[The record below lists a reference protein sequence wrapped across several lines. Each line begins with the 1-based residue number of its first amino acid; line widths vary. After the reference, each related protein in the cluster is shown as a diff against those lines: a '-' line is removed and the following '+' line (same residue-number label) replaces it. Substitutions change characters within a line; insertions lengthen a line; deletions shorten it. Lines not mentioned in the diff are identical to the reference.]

1 MIPLKDL
8 FAKTVIQQLFSQI
21 SQSNTVDFTMSNL
34 ETKIEFEFSLSQD
47 QEQQLVQYLNNG
59 KIDEWK
65 INTDITK
72 RPENAFFIFR
82 KRIIEW
88 TKQNKIT
95 VNMRT
100 LSKLA
105 GKLWKNSELIP
116 EITKNSYRKL
126 SQSIAIQREQELNKI
141 NIKANNFD
149 VIDET
154 KQVLESE
161 ELSNQN
167 ARSRYKRKYNNKLIS
182 IKNEQIINFD
192 NIQYQQYQQNI
203 QQINYDNYTNHLE
216 QLRQHNIWW
225 DNYYQFWNQ
234 SNQTQ
239 GLDIQDLQ
247 IIPRQYDFQLYDQD
261 NQDNLQRDQ
270 IHIPHNNK

>member
-1 MIPLKDL
+1 MILLKDL
-8 FAKTVIQQLFSQI
+8 FVKTVIQQLFLQI
-21 SQSNTVDFTMSNL
+21 SQLNIVDFTMSNL

-47 QEQQLVQYLNNG
+47 QEQRLVQYLNKG

-88 TKQNKIT
+88 TKQDNIT
-95 VNMRT
+95 INMKT

-116 EITKNSYRKL
+116 EITKNSYRRL
-126 SQSIAIQREQELNKI
+126 SQSITLQREQELNKI
-141 NIKANNFD
+141 NTRANNFD
-149 VIDET
+149 IIDET
-154 KQVLESE
+154 KQVFESE

-167 ARSRYKRKYNNKLIS
+167 ARSRNKKKYNNKLIS
-182 IKNEQIINFD
+182 IKDEQIINFD
-192 NIQYQQYQQNI
+192 NIRYQQYQQNI

-216 QLRQHNIWW
+216 QLKQYNNWW

-239 GLDIQDLQ
+239 GLNTQDLQ

-261 NQDNLQRDQ
+261 NLQRDQ
-270 IHIPHNNK
+270 IHIPHNNQ

>member
-1 MIPLKDL
+1 MILLKDL
-8 FAKTVIQQLFSQI
+8 FVKTVIQQLFLQI
-21 SQSNTVDFTMSNL
+21 SQLNIVDFTMSNL

-47 QEQQLVQYLNNG
+47 QEQRLVQYLNKG

-88 TKQNKIT
+88 TKQDNIT
-95 VNMRT
+95 INMKT

-105 GKLWKNSELIP
+105 GRLWKNSELIP
-116 EITKNSYRKL
+116 EITKNSYRRL
-126 SQSIAIQREQELNKI
+126 SQSITLQREQELNKI
-141 NIKANNFD
+141 NTRANNFD
-149 VIDET
+149 IIDET
-154 KQVLESE
+154 KQVFESE

-167 ARSRYKRKYNNKLIS
+167 ARSRNKKKYNNKLIS
-182 IKNEQIINFD
+182 IKDEQIINFD
-192 NIQYQQYQQNI
+192 NIRYQQYQQNI

-216 QLRQHNIWW
+216 QLKQYNNWW

-239 GLDIQDLQ
+239 GLNTQDLQ

-261 NQDNLQRDQ
+261 NLQRDQ
-270 IHIPHNNK
+270 IHIPHNNQ